1 MSMPQECIALT
12 QAAFDRLPTY
22 STSLPTGTW
31 PGKQWKA
38 KYKGKD
44 NWQMGEYYEE
54 PSDPANMYIKWKKI
68 VIREAGL
75 KVDQIVDPD
84 TWADRMSAFEE
95 RAAHV

>member
-12 QAAFDRLPTY
+12 QAAFDRLPEY
-22 STSLPTGTW
+22 STSLPSGKW

-44 NWQMGEYYEE
+44 NWHMGEYYEK
-54 PSDPANMYIKWKKI
+54 PGDTKFMCIRWLKI

-75 KVDQIVDPD
+75 KVDQIVDPG